1 MLIVLGVMN
10 VIWMAII
17 AVVVVAQKLLPAR
30 FIIDIPVA
38 LAIIGLGIVI
48 LAAPSAIPGLVPN
61 TSLMPMM

>member
-48 LAAPSAIPGLVPN
+48 LAAPSAIPGLLPN
-61 TSLMPMM
+61 TGLMPMM